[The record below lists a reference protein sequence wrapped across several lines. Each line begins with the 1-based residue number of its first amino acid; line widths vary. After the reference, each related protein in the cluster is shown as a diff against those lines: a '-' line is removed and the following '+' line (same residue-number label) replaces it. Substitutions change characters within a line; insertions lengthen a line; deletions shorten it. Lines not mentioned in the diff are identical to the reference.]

1 MAEPA
6 LTTKPMNDAKLQLD
20 AGNLTAAVESAL
32 KLVKTNPTNEAA
44 RTFLFELSCF
54 SGQWDRAEKQLEVIG
69 HQDTNAMIGSL
80 IYRQN
85 FKAERDRMKLFGDG
99 LKPEFLG
106 PEPPHIT
113 GLLNAINRVRE
124 ANTVE
129 AQTEIDRVEEERP
142 AYPCEINGEGFTD
155 FRDYNDLTMCV
166 FEAFFKDSYV
176 WLPFENVLT
185 INFFKPKT
193 LRDLYWIQAEVELV
207 NGLQGEMFFPAL
219 YSGTWKSENDQV
231 RLGRMTDWRD
241 VGDEVFVGEGTKL
254 FWMDG
259 RDKSILDITSVK
271 FNQPQPEA

>member
-1 MAEPA
+1 MQLA
-6 LTTKPMNDAKLQLD
+6 LA
-20 AGNLTAAVESAL
+20 
-32 KLVKTNPTNEAA
+32 
-44 RTFLFELSCF
+44 
-54 SGQWDRAEKQLEVIG
+54 
-69 HQDTNAMIGSL
+69 
-80 IYRQN
+80 
-85 FKAERDRMKLFGDG
+85 
-99 LKPEFLG
+99 LG
-106 PEPPHIT
+106 PEPPHIA

-271 FNQPQPEA
+271 FNHPQPEA